1 MPVTQLD
8 TRTALVAVDLQK
20 GIISNPMAH
29 PVEGVLKN
37 VGELAAAFRRHGLPV
52 VLVTV
57 AGAPPGRVEE
67 KRPLKQEAGWDELV
81 PELNPQPSDHRVVK
95 RSWGEF
101 SGTELKEW
109 LDSQG
114 VTQIVLAGVSTSIG

>member
-8 TRTALVAVDLQK
+8 TRTALVVVDLQK

-37 VGELAAAFRRHGLPV
+37 AGELATAFRRHGLPV

-67 KRPLKQEAGWDELV
+67 KRPM
-81 PELNPQPSDHRVVK
+81 K
-95 RSWGEF
+95 RETG
-101 SGTELKEW
+101 
-109 LDSQG
+109 
-114 VTQIVLAGVSTSIG
+114 